1 MNTRR
6 RLAAI
11 AVAALAVLGVVSC
24 SNSGSKDSGAD
35 ALTLAWVVDPSWAQ
49 VPVANDL
56 GYFKQHGVNVK
67 IVPFPT
73 GAAALEA
80 LAGGAVDVANGG
92 DVPTSAAALKNPH
105 LRVFADG
112 AIWPEGR
119 FVARR
124 SAGINS
130 IADLAGR
137 KIAVPLG
144 SSAHYFASRFL
155 TEANVK
161 ADLVQTGPAE
171 IVTAIANHNV
181 DAIAVFQPALAK
193 AVAALGS
200 DAIELQGRQKYN
212 QHSLYLANENV
223 LASKKQA
230 VGKFVAAIRNADA
243 PLSGKDPAALAAVA
257 KATGLDNNLINQVSS
272 EFIYQTHLG
281 PELAGDLAD
290 RARWAQSIGRI
301 HADQR
306 IPDYQS
312 VIAGSFVTESNS

>member
-1 MNTRR
+1 MTPLRK
-6 RLAAI
+6 LAAI
-11 AVAALAVLGVVSC
+11 LVAASAVVAAVSC
-24 SNSGSKDSGAD
+24 SGSGNKDSAD
-35 ALTLAWVVDPSWAQ
+35 ALTVGWVVDPSWAQ

-56 GYFKQHGVNVK
+56 GYFKQNGVNVK
-67 IVPFPT
+67 VVPFPT

-80 LAGGAVDVANGG
+80 LNGGAVDIANGG
-92 DVPTSAAALKNPH
+92 DVPTSAAVLKNSH
-105 LRVFADG
+105 LRIIADG

-124 SAGINS
+124 SAGIDS
-130 IADLAGR
+130 IAALGGR

-155 TEANVK
+155 AEGNVN

-171 IVTAIANHNV
+171 IVTAIANHDV

-193 AVAALGS
+193 AVQALGT
-200 DAIELQGRQKYN
+200 DAIELQGTQKYN
-212 QHSLYLANENV
+212 QHSLYLINDNTLTE
-223 LASKKQA
+223 KKPA
-230 VGKFVAAIRNADA
+230 VTKFVASIREADA
-243 PLSGKDPAALAAVA
+243 ALTEKNPEALAAVA
-257 KATGLDNNLINQVSS
+257 KSVGLDQNLINQVTT
-272 EFIYQTHLG
+272 EFVYKTHLG

-301 HADQR
+301 PANQT

-312 VIAGSFVTESNS
+312 VIVGSVVSGGNS